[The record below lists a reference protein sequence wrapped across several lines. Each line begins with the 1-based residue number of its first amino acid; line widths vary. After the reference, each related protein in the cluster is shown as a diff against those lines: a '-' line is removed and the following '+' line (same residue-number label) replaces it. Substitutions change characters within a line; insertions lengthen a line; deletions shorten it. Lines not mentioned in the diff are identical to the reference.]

1 METRLRLESNVEI
14 KQVGEKIAA
23 PIRVYI
29 YIYTHT
35 HIYTCNFVV
44 RTVL

>member
-29 YIYTHT
+29 YIYIYTHT
-35 HIYTCNFVV
+35 HIYV
-44 RTVL
+44 